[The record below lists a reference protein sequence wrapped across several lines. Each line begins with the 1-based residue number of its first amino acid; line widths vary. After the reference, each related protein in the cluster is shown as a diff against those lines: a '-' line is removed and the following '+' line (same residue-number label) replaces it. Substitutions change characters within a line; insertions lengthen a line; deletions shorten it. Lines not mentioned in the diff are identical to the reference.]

1 MIVCDTRE
9 HDGKADHILNYFDS
23 KKIPWIKRK
32 LDYGDY
38 TFMVKSNDG
47 LGIPRDLWFDK
58 EIIVERKANLDEVSS
73 NLVKDRARLKREF
86 ALAPANKIMIIENG
100 SYEDMVRGNYTSSYD
115 PKSFYGTFHSFWHEY
130 GLPIIFMENKSYTG
144 MFIRGYFQYYLRN
157 LIK

>member
-1 MIVCDTRE
+1 
-9 HDGKADHILNYFDS
+9 
-23 KKIPWIKRK
+23 
-32 LDYGDY
+32 
-38 TFMVKSNDG
+38 MVKSNET

-58 EIIVERKANLDEVSS
+58 EIIVERKANLDEVSG
-73 NLVKDRARLKREF
+73 NLVKDRERLKREF